1 MTDHETHRRPSLAI
15 DLVILAIRE
24 GQLCAVALPRDD
36 LGKET
41 YALPGGFIHHGQ
53 SLDQTVV
60 RVLAEKTGL
69 TGLTFEQLATYCDPA
84 RDPRGHVVSVAY
96 LALLP
101 DPALAKDLPLA
112 EIRVTWP
119 GEVGGPAS
127 AHINGTA
134 VRLAFDHAAILG
146 DMVKRL
152 RGKIDYS
159 RIAFGLL
166 HARFTLRQVQEMHE
180 AILGRPLL
188 KPAFRRKLLD
198 RGILRD
204 TGDTQTGTAHRPA
217 ALYELIPTLE
227 YGCDSRP
234 RSARTPHGDPRWRP
248 WRVRSDC
255 LQG

>member
-1 MTDHETHRRPSLAI
+1 MTDLETYRHPSLAI
-15 DLVILAIRE
+15 DLVILAVSD
-24 GQLCAVALPRDD
+24 GHLCAVVLPRDD
-36 LGKET
+36 LGNGT
-41 YALPGGFIHHGQ
+41 YALPGGFVHHGQ
-53 SLDQTVV
+53 SLDQTVR

-69 TGLTFEQLATYCDPA
+69 TGITFEQLATYGDPA

-101 DPALAKDLPLA
+101 EAVLAEGLPLA

-127 AHINGTA
+127 ANAKGA
-134 VRLAFDHAAILG
+134 SLQLAFDHAAILG
-146 DMVKRL
+146 DTVKRL

-166 HARFTLRQVQEMHE
+166 PARFTLRQVQEVHE

-198 RGILRD
+198 RGILRE
-204 TGDTQTGTAHRPA
+204 TGAMETGSAYRPA
-217 ALYELIPTLE
+217 ALYELIPTVE
-227 YGCDSRP
+227 
-234 RSARTPHGDPRWRP
+234 
-248 WRVRSDC
+248 
-255 LQG
+255 